1 MLSTFAKET
10 VSSSERT
17 HLNLKLI
24 RTILTLTLALLVVFS
39 SLGMTITQHLCAGEV
54 MSTAFF
60 SHSAACEME
69 KQRESLPDCHKPA
82 MDDDCCQ
89 DHTLVL
95 EVEDEQ
101 QLSPTFKLSLPDL
114 TFIAAFTAVWSSLF
128 NLYEPAYTYVPDYSP
143 PLLAQDIPVFV
154 QSFLL

>member
-1 MLSTFAKET
+1 M
-10 VSSSERT
+10 
-17 HLNLKLI
+17 KLI
-24 RTILTLTLALLVVFS
+24 RTILSLALAWLVVFS

-82 MDDDCCQ
+82 MADDCCQ
-89 DHTLVL
+89 DQTIVL
-95 EVEDEQ
+95 ELEDEQ
-101 QLSPTFKLSLPDL
+101 QLIPTFKLSVPDM
-114 TFIAAFTAVWSSLF
+114 TFIAVFAAVWTSLF
-128 NLYEPAYTYVPDYSP
+128 ELYQPAYTHVPDYAP
-143 PLLAQDIPVFV
+143 PSLAQDIPVLV